1 MRRGG
6 EEKGGE
12 ERERKG
18 IKDNS
23 LWSFHKSCNCQVST
37 ISSSVARPSDTAIKL
52 FILNNPVLTI

>member
-18 IKDNS
+18 IKDSS
-23 LWSFHKSCNCQVST
+23 LWSFHKSCNCQGST
-37 ISSSVARPSDTAIKL
+37 TSSSVARPSDTAIKL